1 MLGDV
6 VRKPTSLRGRNSSTL
21 MYDNAM
27 TEICFRLQVCLFVLC
42 KLVQFKSLKKSKN
55 VSLV

>member
-1 MLGDV
+1 
-6 VRKPTSLRGRNSSTL
+6 
-21 MYDNAM
+21 MYETNAM

-55 VSLV
+55 VSCLEEDGNARG